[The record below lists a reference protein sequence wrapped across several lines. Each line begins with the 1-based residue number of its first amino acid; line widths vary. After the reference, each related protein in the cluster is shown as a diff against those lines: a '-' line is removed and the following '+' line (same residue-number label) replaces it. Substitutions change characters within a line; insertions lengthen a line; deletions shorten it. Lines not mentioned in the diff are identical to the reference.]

1 MSSVAQ
7 ASSVGQIQWL
17 TLQENKLTRAISD
30 NNQEIVRLTRL
41 ISDITTDI
49 STKEGK
55 IDDCEAKLEEGCEC
69 GETTCQAF
77 DDIRA
82 MMRELE
88 AQVDNLEIEQDRA
101 EQREAELQLENNE
114 YQTKLDY
121 IQTQKQTSSDWITNA
136 NYISKT

>member
-1 MSSVAQ
+1 MAHVTQ

-17 TLQENKLTRAISD
+17 TLQENKLTRAIR
-30 NNQEIVRLTRL
+30 NNNEEIVRLTRL

-49 STKEGK
+49 STKEEQ
-55 IDDCEAKLEEGCEC
+55 IDDCEAKLENGCDC
-69 GETTCQAF
+69 GEATCQAF

-88 AQVDNLEIEQDRA
+88 VQVDNLGIEQDRA

-114 YQTKLDY
+114 YQTQLDF
-121 IQTQKQTSSDWITNA
+121 IQTHKSEATTWITNA
-136 NYISKT
+136 NHISRT